1 MKRKVNPNR
10 MMLIRLR
17 QRLELARRGH
27 KLLKNKQEKLMQN
40 FIALTRRTAEM
51 RREIE
56 SVFMEISM
64 HYLSGRAM
72 TGRRSLEDALAL
84 TTMAGTLETE
94 VRSEMNVQIPWFR
107 FVIPGGGPSYRL
119 SSTSP
124 ELDIAFET
132 LRDRF
137 QELLDMAAS
146 ENALYKMA
154 EELEKTR
161 RRVNALEY
169 VLIPDL
175 TAQIRSI
182 ESKLSENERST
193 QTRLMKIKEM
203 VEARA
208 GGDAGDQ
215 PRSRG

>member
-10 MMLIRLR
+10 MMLLRLR
-17 QRLELARRGH
+17 RRLELARRGH

-40 FIALTRRTAEM
+40 FIDLTRRTAEM
-51 RREIE
+51 RREVE
-56 SVFMEISM
+56 TVFMEISM
-64 HYLSGRAM
+64 RYLSGRAM
-72 TGRRSLEDALAL
+72 TDRCSLEDALEL

-94 VRSEMNVQIPWFR
+94 VRSEMNVRTPWFR
-107 FVIPGGGPSYRL
+107 FVSPESGPSYRL

-124 ELDIAFET
+124 ELDLAFEM

-137 QELLDMAAS
+137 QDLLDMAAS
-146 ENALYKMA
+146 ENTLYKMA

-175 TAQIRSI
+175 ASQIRSI
-182 ESKLSENERST
+182 ESKLSENERSN
-193 QTRLMKIKEM
+193 QTRLMKIKDM

-208 GGDAGDQ
+208 GAAASARGDD
-215 PRSRG
+215 R